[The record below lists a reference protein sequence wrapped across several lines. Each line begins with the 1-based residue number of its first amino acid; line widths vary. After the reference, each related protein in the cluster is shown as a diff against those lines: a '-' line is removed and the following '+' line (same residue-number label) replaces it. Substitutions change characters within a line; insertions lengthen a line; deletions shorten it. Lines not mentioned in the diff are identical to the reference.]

1 MQKQEM
7 ALIGDDGTVFTSDEL
22 EKEIAGNGTSK
33 LEKPGRYIITARGAD
48 SYFPAGLDIGEAFPS
63 DGSDVLKA
71 GDKAR
76 RIPLEEAA
84 DITGWKFEVSR
95 DQVDTTRLKD
105 TFKKFRPGKRDA
117 NGTMNMIFTLGVT
130 DRAGGLVDQMMKT
143 VRKKDNSIAV
153 KDVSGRPLYFVGY
166 VRKTDIPGETEAFVF
181 GQVHLY
187 NISFGGQS
195 GSAQS
200 FDSSFK
206 LTGIDPIFYSVDIP
220 LAANQTE

>member
-1 MQKQEM
+1 MKTEE
-7 ALIGDDGTVFTSDEL
+7 LTLVGDDGTVFTSDEL
-22 EKEIAGNGTSK
+22 EDEIAGDGTAT
-33 LEKPGRYIITARGAD
+33 LGKPGIYIITARGTD
-48 SYFPAGLDIGEAFPS
+48 SYFPTGLNVGEAFPS
-63 DGSDVLKA
+63 DGSDVLKT
-71 GDKAR
+71 GDKAM

-84 DITGWKFEVSR
+84 DVTGWKLEVSR
-95 DQVDTTRLKD
+95 DQIDVTRLKD

-143 VRKKDNSIAV
+143 VRKTDSAITV
-153 KDVSGRPLYFVGY
+153 KDVAGKPLYFAGY
-166 VRKTDIPGETEAFVF
+166 VRKTNVPGETEAFVF
-181 GQVHLY
+181 GQIHLY

-195 GSAQS
+195 GQAQS

-220 LAANQTE
+220 LAI